1 MIRMAN
7 ADFGGPNETKLSR
20 AQDYDPKYAAFPRL
34 APREIWRAEWEVSA
48 FRADVLAG
56 LSRLQKSIPPKYFYD
71 VTGAALFEKICDLPE
86 YYVTRAELEILAARS
101 GELAE
106 MIGPDATLV
115 ELGSG
120 NSLKTAYLLDRL
132 REPRAYVPV
141 DVCAEALDAAVARLH
156 RRYPGLLVLPV
167 RADFT
172 SSFPLP
178 PAAAKAR
185 RVAVFFPGSTIGNLE
200 PAEAVLLLRKI
211 RRRMAQGGTLVVGV
225 DVTKPKAV
233 LERAYNDAA
242 GLTAAF
248 NRNLLVRM
256 RDELDAELDPAAFD
270 HVAFYNAG
278 AARIEMHLRS
288 RGDQC
293 VRVDNRSFR
302 FLAGETLHTEN
313 SYKYSVDRFIALAQ
327 QAGYTSQAVWQDSR
341 ELFSVHC
348 LAP

>member
-1 MIRMAN
+1 MAN
-7 ADFGGPNETKLSR
+7 ADFGSPTGKLLR
-20 AQDYDPKYAAFPRL
+20 AEEYNPKHAAFPRL
-34 APREIWRAEWEVSA
+34 APHEIWRAEWEVSS

-56 LSRLQKSIPPKYFYD
+56 LARMQKSIPPKYFYD

-86 YYVTRAELEILAARS
+86 YYVTRAELEILAAHA

-132 REPRAYVPV
+132 QQPRAYVPV
-141 DVCAEALDAAVARLH
+141 DVCAEALADAVQRLH

-178 PAAAKAR
+178 PAAAKATR
-185 RVAVFFPGSTIGNLE
+185 TAVFFPGSTIGNLE
-200 PAEAVLLLRKI
+200 SSEAVMLLRKI
-211 RRRMAQGGTLVVGV
+211 HRRLANGGVLIVGV

-233 LERAYNDAA
+233 LERAYNDSA

-248 NRNLLVRM
+248 NRNLLVRI
-256 RDELDAELDPAAFD
+256 RDELDAVIDPDAFD
-270 HVAFYNAG
+270 HHAWYNAELG
-278 AARIEMHLRS
+278 RIEMHLRS
-288 RGDQC
+288 REDQL
-293 VRVDNRSFR
+293 VHIDGQSFR
-302 FLAGETLHTEN
+302 FRPGETLHTEN
-313 SYKYSVDRFIALAQ
+313 AYKYAPAEFTALAERSGLKSHAVWRD
-327 QAGYTSQAVWQDSR
+327 QAG
-341 ELFSVHC
+341 LFSVH
-348 LAP
+348 LLKP